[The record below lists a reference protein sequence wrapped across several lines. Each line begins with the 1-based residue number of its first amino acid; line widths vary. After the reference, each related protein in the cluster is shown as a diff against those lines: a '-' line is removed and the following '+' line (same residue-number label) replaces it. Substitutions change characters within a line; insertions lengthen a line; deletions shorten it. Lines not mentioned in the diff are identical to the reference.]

1 MSDDDQQLKAEVR
14 YPLIRFY
21 GARTDRDYLLPVS
34 CIADDFARGPD
45 GTCAFCEGDPCAE
58 GPNANERIV
67 EYMEGEFDW
76 SNPVHCPFCKGRP
89 T

>member
-1 MSDDDQQLKAEVR
+1 MTSATPPE

-21 GARTDRDYLLPVS
+21 GARTDREYLLPVAY
-34 CIADDFARGPD
+34 ITDDFARGPD

-58 GPNANERIV
+58 DPDSPERIH
-67 EYMEGEFDW
+67 EYMEGEF
-76 SNPVHCPFCKGRP
+76 SGSRPEHCPFCKGRP